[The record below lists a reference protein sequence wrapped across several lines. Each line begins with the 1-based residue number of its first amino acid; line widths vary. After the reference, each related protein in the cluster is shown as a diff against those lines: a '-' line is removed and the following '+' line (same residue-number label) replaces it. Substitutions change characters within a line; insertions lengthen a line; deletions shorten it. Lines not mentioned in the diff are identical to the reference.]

1 VPSTGSGHRYG
12 PPGHRHGLGHKCA
25 LSWSK
30 RSYTRPMWQPGAL
43 SRTVL
48 ALIWLVLGIAMVAV
62 SVWLGWTRWPAILN
76 GHPAM
81 LIAGIACGLLG
92 FIAVAW
98 AIGSLTIGGRQ
109 DREGD
114 PEHPA
119 HRTSKQVL
127 QRAHR
132 RIIFAVPALVLAFL
146 LVVVLAY
153 ARPFVA
159 TPTANAAFRSENGV
173 RLADRLGWYELVPVR
188 QDASGDE
195 VKPTAGLVFIPGAR
209 IDSRAYANVLRPLA
223 EAGYLVAVLKEPFG
237 FSLLDADHAK
247 KVLDVHPEIT
257 EWVIGG
263 HSLGGS
269 TAASLADKD
278 ERAKGLVLFASY
290 PGEQLVRDDLKAV
303 SISGTADGFTTPAD
317 IEASKGNLP
326 PATSYVVI
334 NGAVHSSFGDYG
346 EQPGDGIATVDR
358 TTAQAEINKATLG
371 LLASLA
377 PPPPPPPK
385 KK

>member
-1 VPSTGSGHRYG
+1 
-12 PPGHRHGLGHKCA
+12 
-25 LSWSK
+25 
-30 RSYTRPMWQPGAL
+30 M
-43 SRTVL
+43 
-48 ALIWLVLGIAMVAV
+48 
-62 SVWLGWTRWPAILN
+62 
-76 GHPAM
+76 
-81 LIAGIACGLLG
+81 G

-127 QRAHR
+127 QRAHW

-188 QDASGDE
+188 QDASGDD
-195 VKPTAGLVFIPGAR
+195 VKPTAGLVFVPGAR
-209 IDSRAYANVLRPLA
+209 IDSRAYASVLRPLA

-257 EWVIGG
+257 DWVIGG

-278 ERAKGLVLFASY
+278 ERVKGLVLFASY
-290 PGEQLVRDDLKAV
+290 PGEPMVRDDLKAV

-358 TTAQAEINKATLG
+358 TDSTG
-371 LLASLA
+371 
-377 PPPPPPPK
+377 
-385 KK
+385 